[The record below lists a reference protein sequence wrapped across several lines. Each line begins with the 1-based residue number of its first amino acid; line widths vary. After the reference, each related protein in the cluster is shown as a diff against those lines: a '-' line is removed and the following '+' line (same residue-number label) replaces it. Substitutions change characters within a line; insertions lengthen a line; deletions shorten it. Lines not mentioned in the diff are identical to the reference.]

1 MKKSY
6 QIPYA
11 VTLDFDACDILT
23 TSGAEGQKGG
33 SNGDFYG
40 NDCFGEK
47 QAWFRREYHEKTDSG
62 YSRLADL
69 RFCFRFVRLG

>member
-11 VTLDFDACDILT
+11 VTLDFDVCDILT
-23 TSGAEGQKGG
+23 TSVVEGQKGG
-33 SNGDFYG
+33 SNGDCYG

-47 QAWFRREYHEKTDSG
+47 QA
-62 YSRLADL
+62 
-69 RFCFRFVRLG
+69 

>member
-11 VTLDFDACDILT
+11 VTFDFDVCDILT

-33 SNGDFYG
+33 SNGDCYG

-47 QAWFRREYHEKTDSG
+47 QA
-62 YSRLADL
+62 
-69 RFCFRFVRLG
+69 

>member
-11 VTLDFDACDILT
+11 VPLDFDVCDILT

-47 QAWFRREYHEKTDSG
+47 QA
-62 YSRLADL
+62 
-69 RFCFRFVRLG
+69 

>member
-11 VTLDFDACDILT
+11 VTLDFDVCDILT
-23 TSGAEGQKGG
+23 TSGAVVEGQKGG

-40 NDCFGEK
+40 NDCLGEK
-47 QAWFRREYHEKTDSG
+47 QA
-62 YSRLADL
+62 
-69 RFCFRFVRLG
+69 

>member
-11 VTLDFDACDILT
+11 VTLDFDVCDILT
-23 TSGAEGQKGG
+23 TSGEVIVEGQKGG
-33 SNGDFYG
+33 SNGDCYG

-47 QAWFRREYHEKTDSG
+47 KA
-62 YSRLADL
+62 
-69 RFCFRFVRLG
+69 

>member
-11 VTLDFDACDILT
+11 VTLDFDVCDILT
-23 TSGAEGQKGG
+23 TSVVEGQKGG

-47 QAWFRREYHEKTDSG
+47 QA
-62 YSRLADL
+62 
-69 RFCFRFVRLG
+69 

>member
-11 VTLDFDACDILT
+11 VTLDFDVCDILT
-23 TSGAEGQKGG
+23 TSGAVVEGQKGG

-47 QAWFRREYHEKTDSG
+47 KA
-62 YSRLADL
+62 
-69 RFCFRFVRLG
+69 